1 MINPLLDINSVDF
14 TDPGDINGF
23 VSLLCHEGNRLG
35 MFKSVSCQAPESRDL
50 RRTAVETVSRFD
62 GCLPEM
68 SPADGLKVI
77 QAYDLAHRL
86 AYKVGGNPKLINS
99 CVLGAFDALL
109 HGDKAVDEYSMYREI
124 DRKLHQRDSLYF
136 DKPLT
141 WNCLS
146 TEHWF
151 RTIGDRTA
159 SDYDT
164 VSRVSILLSADLF
177 ECVGSDQE
185 QYKFSLFGEYRHYL
199 DHHDSDDQMTLQAVN
214 QLLASSWKFLTPA
227 DRNKYQSTLNR
238 EIISHP
244 KTNRFVKAVLGG

>member
-14 TDPGDINGF
+14 ADTGEINGF
-23 VSLLCHEGNRLG
+23 VSLLCHEGNELG
-35 MFKSVSCQAPESRDL
+35 MFKA
-50 RRTAVETVSRFD
+50 VSRPTPECRQLRQTACELVRRFD
-62 GCLPEM
+62 ECLPGM
-68 SPADGLKVI
+68 SPAESLKII
-77 QAYDLAHRL
+77 QAYDLTHRL
-86 AYKVGGNPKLINS
+86 AYKVSGNPKLVNR
-99 CVLGAFDALL
+99 CVLGAFDAML

-124 DRKLHQRDSLYF
+124 DRKLHQRDILYF
-136 DKPLT
+136 DKPLI

-151 RTIGDRTA
+151 RTIGDGTG

-164 VSRVSILLSADLF
+164 VSRVSILLGADLF

-185 QYKFSLFGEYRHYL
+185 QYKFSLFEEYRHYL